1 MTNGKWKMENEYTSK
16 SLSGCLTLF
25 SIIDPLPRHPDHQTD
40 HHVWGLGSSDS
51 QAVVRSARDWDQA
64 PAL

>member
-1 MTNGKWKMENEYTSK
+1 MANDKRKMENENTSK

-25 SIIDPLPRHPDHQTD
+25 SIIDPLPRHPDHQAD
-40 HHVWGLGSSDS
+40 HPVWGLGSSDS
-51 QAVVRSARDWDQA
+51 QAVVRPARDWDQA